1 MKKLRNQFYYEIDE
15 RPDNFSEEYVRSAY
29 LNKLLEIFGCN
40 IIDTSEV
47 IQEKVITNKTTRKN
61 LKSIYSKHT
70 KPDYQLLD
78 RGVLKLYLDAKN
90 ARINFKEN
98 KYIYHFK

>member
-61 LKSIYSKHT
+61 LKSIYRPT
-70 KPDYQLLD
+70 KEVNSY
-78 RGVLKLYLDAKN
+78 
-90 ARINFKEN
+90 FK
-98 KYIYHFK
+98 KIFKKIFSRRT